1 MAGVDRDIFAT
12 FRRARRVWAVA
23 AIHGE
28 AERLN
33 KLHDMLGERLQ
44 DGDRLVYLGNY
55 MGHGAAVGET
65 IDALLGFRRQFLAAP
80 GVFACDIAYLRG
92 QQEEMWHKLLQIQ
105 LAVGPAEV
113 LSWMLEQGLETTLA
127 AYGGDAETAL
137 RRARSGALELARW
150 TNELR
155 QRMAERGGHVELMSS
170 LRRAAFTDDGSL
182 LFVHAGIDRKRPLDA
197 QGDAFWWNID
207 DFTNLDAPFSGYRKI
222 VRGFEPDHSGI
233 QIGDFSATIDAG
245 CGFGGPLASV
255 CFDADGKEI
264 ERLEV

>member
-44 DGDRLVYLGNY
+44 DGDRLIYLGNY

-65 IDALLGFRRQFLAAP
+65 IDALLGFRCQFLAAP

-182 LFVHAGIDRKRPLDA
+182 LFVHAGIDRRRPLDA

-245 CGFGGPLASV
+245 CGFGGTLASV

>member
-207 DFTNLDAPFSGYRKI
+207 DFTNLDAPFFGYRKI